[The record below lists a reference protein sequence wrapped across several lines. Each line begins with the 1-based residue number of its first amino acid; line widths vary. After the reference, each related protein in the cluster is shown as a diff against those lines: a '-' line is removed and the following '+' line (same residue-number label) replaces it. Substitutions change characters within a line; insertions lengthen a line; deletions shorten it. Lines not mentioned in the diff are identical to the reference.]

1 MFSFKSNILNHDRH
15 IEENRK
21 FNCRPIMSIAVKLMK
36 ILKKKLYNIL
46 VC

>member
-21 FNCRPIMSIAVKLMK
+21 FNCRSIYEHSRQVKEN
-36 ILKKKLYNIL
+36 IKKKII
-46 VC
+46 